1 MRKHEE
7 VSIKVHCIV
16 SCLCEVIRLHS
27 SIDYRPF
34 YIGLWDAPFDVT
46 EQGCITY
53 YQHDLNHTA
62 MYAGFE
68 LLFGAPVI
76 EWYEKTR
83 PAKDNLAA
91 LLELVETCPPNRHI
105 MVQIDLSLLPERDNK
120 FHQKPFPHFLMVE
133 RTGSEEEW
141 YVRDPDFRWEGTV
154 AKDSIVEAF
163 LGNPFGGGFYVDAER
178 LKEPT
183 PAAID
188 RFFRDVYTPV
198 NELTLAAEQQ
208 IGMMCREG
216 NGKALREL
224 EGAVKQL
231 PVLAIRKYSYEHAL
245 MYFIDE
251 SNAHAA
257 DFDHYCELVE
267 QIVKGFNNVH
277 YQSVKMAMTGSTA
290 LLSSVMAR
298 LDEINRTESMVKH
311 ELLRLYRIWRLQC
324 IESLAEE
331 AVR

>member
-1 MRKHEE
+1 MRKQEE

-27 SIDYRPF
+27 TIDYRPY

-68 LLFGAPVI
+68 QLFGAQVI

-83 PAKDNLAA
+83 TSCENLAT
-91 LLELVETCPPNRHI
+91 LLELVETCPPSRRI
-105 MVQIDLSLLPERDNK
+105 MVQIDLSLLPERENK

-133 RTGSEEEW
+133 RTGTSGEW
-141 YVRDPDFRWEGTV
+141 YVRDPDFRWEGT
-154 AKDSIVEAF
+154 ASSASIIEAF
-163 LGNPFGGGFYVDAER
+163 LGNAFGGGFYVDAEQLR
-178 LKEPT
+178 EPT

-188 RFFRDVYTPV
+188 RFFRDVFTPV
-198 NELTLAAEQQ
+198 NELTVTVQER
-208 IGMMCREG
+208 IGMLCRAAG
-216 NGKALREL
+216 GDALSRL
-224 EGAVKQL
+224 EGVVKQL

-245 MYFIDE
+245 MYFIE
-251 SNAHAA
+251 QSETQTA
-257 DFDHYCELVE
+257 DFEHYAELVE

-277 YQSVKMAMTGSTA
+277 YQSIKMAMTDSTA

-311 ELLRLYRIWRLQC
+311 ELCRLYRLWRRQR
-324 IESLAEE
+324 IDSLAEE

>member
-1 MRKHEE
+1 MTRQEE

-27 SIDYRPF
+27 TIDYRPY

-53 YQHDLNHTA
+53 YQHDLDHRA

-83 PAKDNLAA
+83 TSGENLAT
-91 LLELVETCPPNRHI
+91 LLELVETCPPNRRI
-105 MVQIDLSLLPERDNK
+105 MVQIDLSLLPERENK

-133 RTGSEEEW
+133 RTGTSGEW
-141 YVRDPDFRWEGTV
+141 YVRDPDFRWEGT
-154 AKDSIVEAF
+154 ASSASIIEAF
-163 LGNPFGGGFYVDAER
+163 LGNAFGGGFYVDAER
-178 LKEPT
+178 LREPT
-183 PAAID
+183 PAAVD
-188 RFFRDVYTPV
+188 RFFNNVCTPV
-198 NELTLAAEQQ
+198 NELTLTVQER
-208 IGMMCREG
+208 IGMLCLG
-216 NGKALREL
+216 TDGHALSML
-224 EGAVKQL
+224 DGVAKQL

-245 MYFIDE
+245 MYFIE
-251 SNAHAA
+251 QSETQTA
-257 DFDHYCELVE
+257 DFEHYAELVE
-267 QIVKGFNNVH
+267 QIVKGFNNVR

-290 LLSSVMAR
+290 LLSSIMAR
-298 LDEINRTESMVKH
+298 LDEMNRTETMVKH
-311 ELLRLYRIWRLQC
+311 ELYRLYRLWRRRR
-324 IESLAEE
+324 IDSLAEE